1 MQMANQ
7 NTEGGTLMPRLLM
20 NLRAKL
26 LKVKANVKCEG
37 LAKRVGQS
45 CKSKTLEEGLTTK
58 KGPTDSSWS
67 L

>member
-7 NTEGGTLMPRLLM
+7 DTESGTLTPRLLM

-26 LKVKANVKCEG
+26 SKAKPNVKCEG
-37 LAKRVGQS
+37 LAKRAGQS

-67 L
+67 F